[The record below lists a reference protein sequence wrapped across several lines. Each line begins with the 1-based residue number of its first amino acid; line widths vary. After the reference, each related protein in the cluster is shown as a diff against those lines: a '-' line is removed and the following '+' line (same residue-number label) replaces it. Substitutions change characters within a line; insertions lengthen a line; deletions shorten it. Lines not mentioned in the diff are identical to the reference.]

1 MNGFPASR
9 AATLVIAALA
19 WALLLPVAAPGHDG
33 FDEFDRNGETERGNP
48 PALFRDDLTAPD
60 TLGVGRVAR
69 DVAEHLPELQAMADH
84 LAASLPAL
92 GFARARPVIARDNAE
107 MIDFLR
113 RGIVDLVSETPLSAV
128 HFVKE
133 GGAAI
138 LLRERRGGRA
148 SYSSVVFARA
158 DSAVRSLADL
168 RGRRIAFEDPGST
181 TAFLLPL
188 AAIRRGGGRAVP
200 LESAAAA
207 APEDAAGYFFVRSEA
222 SILTAVL
229 RRLAD
234 AGAVSDDDWRSFRS
248 KQPGAAA
255 ELKLIHE
262 SEKVPRAFLLGGP
275 ALTAAQRESL
285 RTILLGMQEDGPGSA
300 VLQRYQDVDGFD
312 ALDAG
317 LAREIQDLDPTY
329 ALLREELH

>member
-1 MNGFPASR
+1 M
-9 AATLVIAALA
+9 IAALA
-19 WALLLPVAAPGHDG
+19 WALLVPVAATGHDG
-33 FDEFDRNGETERGNP
+33 FDELDRGDEVHRGDSP
-48 PALFRDDLTAPD
+48 SLFRDDLAVPD

-69 DVAEHLPELQAMADH
+69 DVAEHLPELQALADH
-84 LAASLPAL
+84 LASSLPDL

-133 GGAAI
+133 GGATI

-148 SYSSVVFARA
+148 NYSSVVFTRK
-158 DSAVRSLADL
+158 DSDVHSLADL

-188 AAIRRGGGRAVP
+188 AAIRRGGGKAAR
-200 LESAAAA
+200 LEGAAAA
-207 APEDAAGYFFVRSEA
+207 VPEDATGYFFVRSEA

-234 AGAVSDDDWRSFRS
+234 AGAISDDDWRAFRS

-255 ELKLIHE
+255 ELRLIHE

-275 ALTAAQRESL
+275 ALTTAQREKL
-285 RTILLGMQEDGPGSA
+285 RVILLGMQEDGPGSA
-300 VLQRYQDVDGFD
+300 VLERYRDVDGFD
-312 ALDAG
+312 LLDAG
-317 LAREIQDLDPTY
+317 LEREIQGLDATY